1 MTKPTL
7 RTNTGPLDDKKWDE
21 LLHTHIPDR
30 LRELLWCSKLAAYTI
45 AHGNPKHISIKTTP
59 GRLCETDRFEWLF
72 HPAYDTGI
80 LMCRVMMEFLGIGY
94 RVHTTFQ
101 KREPP
106 VDRVDDVCLLD
117 FGIQF
122 ITVADAAVGVPATRN
137 ALLNTLRA
145 ANKGIGHLT
154 RTKGGDLDLP
164 DLKLACDQ
172 VVGLVNRH
180 LYEKLNMT
188 SPSFDKE
195 LACST

>member
-1 MTKPTL
+1 MPKPTR

-30 LRELLWCSKLAAYTI
+30 LRELVWCSKLAAHSI
-45 AHGNPKHISIKTTP
+45 AHGNPKHISIQTAP
-59 GRLCETDRFEWLF
+59 GKGYETGRFEWLF

-94 RVHTTFQ
+94 RVHTMFQ

-106 VDRVDDVCLLD
+106 IDRMDDVCLLD

-122 ITVADAAVGVPATRN
+122 ITVADAAAGGPTARD
-137 ALLNTLRA
+137 ALLNTLLA

-154 RTKGGDLDLP
+154 RAKASDLDLP
-164 DLKLACDQ
+164 DLKLACEQ
-172 VVGLVNRH
+172 VVSLVNHH
-180 LYEKLNMT
+180 LYQKLNMT
-188 SPSFDKE
+188 NPSFDTE
-195 LACST
+195 LIRST